1 MMKNME
7 IGESCLSF
15 GGLNDVVMF
24 RFDFYDDGSVLCL
37 NVIHVK

>member
-1 MMKNME
+1 MKSME
-7 IGESCLSF
+7 IGKSCLSF
-15 GGLNDVVMF
+15 GGLNDVDIF